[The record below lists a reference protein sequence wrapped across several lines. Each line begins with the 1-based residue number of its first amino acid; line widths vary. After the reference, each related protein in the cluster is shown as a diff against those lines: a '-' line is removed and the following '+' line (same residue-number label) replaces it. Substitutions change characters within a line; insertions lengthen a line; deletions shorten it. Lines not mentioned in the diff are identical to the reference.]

1 MHEKLPS
8 LKRVKLKNMVMIF
21 VLLDMNIL
29 YLLWFLSEKGGGGVH
44 CDKMNKSLALYPGV
58 LSLIPV
64 RWDS

>member
-29 YLLWFLSEKGGGGVH
+29 YLLWFLSEKGGGH

-64 RWDS
+64 R